1 MKPEIPTHLL
11 VALILILLP
20 ASATT
25 EITVH
30 NPDYNGCVLLI
41 IDGLGSSYC
50 YPEFTPY
57 ALDNSTPGRANC
69 TTLLAVAE
77 SGMRI
82 IDVRAPVT
90 STAPGHSVIVTGFP
104 DATPGT
110 VASGTTIFDIA
121 HDNGYFCAGVM
132 ENGDFSEMCDE
143 LDVILHIKKNSI
155 NNPGVVVDRHP
166 HNHIYENVS
175 MNIAGLMEN
184 WNDTT
189 KYLGDKKGVL
199 RYIAYNRWAIDAS
212 DAVIQGLALN
222 DVPFLLIINLGAVDS
237 AGHHLGASGYLDVI
251 DGTDEAVMNL
261 YQTCTDH
268 DLLFILTA
276 DHGMGFAT
284 FDAVRGGHVSDK
296 YRERPESQRIPL
308 LFSGSGI
315 ARGTIPSGGQED
327 IAPTL
332 LYQMGLPWVFCDGNP
347 LPVGGYADLQVMT
360 GSVADVEVRRSVGAG
375 GELGDTVVVRG
386 TSDSEFLFRGLDA
399 GHNYTIQVTGGGRT
413 DKYEIFLDSDYAVD
427 CSAPGTMVASVSVP
441 DVLERERVREMR
453 GVEGA
458 QDAGTDERTSV
469 LHIVV
474 PIAVINLVGI
484 FLIVRIMRT
493 G

>member
-1 MKPEIPTHLL
+1 MKPEIPICLTLI
-11 VALILILLP
+11 ALILLLPP
-20 ASATT
+20 ASAIT

-30 NPDYNGCVLLI
+30 NPDYGGCVLLI

-50 YPEFTPY
+50 YPEFTPR
-57 ALDNSTPGRANC
+57 ALDNSTTGRANC

-90 STAPGHSVIVTGFP
+90 STAPGHSVIVTGRA

-143 LDVILHIKKNSI
+143 LDVILHVKKNSI

-166 HNHIYENVS
+166 HNLLYDDVS

-184 WNDTT
+184 WNNTT
-189 KYLGDKKGVL
+189 KYLGDKKGAL
-199 RYIAYNRWAIDAS
+199 RYIAYNQWAIDAS
-212 DAVIQGLALN
+212 DAVVRSLALN
-222 DVPFLLIINLGAVDS
+222 DVPFLLIINVGAVDS

-251 DGTDEAVMNL
+251 NGTDEAVMNL

-284 FDAVRGGHVSDK
+284 SGAVRGGHVSDK
-296 YRERPESQRIPL
+296 YSERPESQRIPL
-308 LFSGSGI
+308 IFSGNGI
-315 ARGTIPSGGQED
+315 MRGTIASGGQED

-332 LYQMGLPWVFCDGNP
+332 LYQMGLPVIPCDGNP
-347 LPVGGYADLQVMT
+347 LPAQGYADLRVMA
-360 GSVADVEVRRSVGAG
+360 GSIADVEVRGC
-375 GELGDTVVVRG
+375 GEVIRG
-386 TSDSEFLFRGLDA
+386 TSDSEFLFRGLDV
-399 GHNYTIQVTGGGRT
+399 GYNYTIQVTGGGRA
-413 DKYEIFLDSDYAVD
+413 DEHEIFIDSDCVVD
-427 CSAPGTMVASVSVP
+427 CSVAGKAVVSVVSGP
-441 DVLERERVREMR
+441 
-453 GVEGA
+453 
-458 QDAGTDERTSV
+458 QDQAGKTLGDDQKSILWV
-469 LHIVV
+469 AV
-474 PIAVINLVGI
+474 PIILINLVGM
-484 FLIVRIMRT
+484 FLIIRIMR

>member
-1 MKPEIPTHLL
+1 MKPEILIHITLI
-11 VALILILLP
+11 ALILLLP
-20 ASATT
+20 SASATT

-30 NPDYNGCVLLI
+30 NPDCSGCVLLI

-90 STAPGHSVIVTGFP
+90 STAPGHSVIVTGRA

-143 LDVILHIKKNSI
+143 LDVILHVKKNSI

-166 HNHIYENVS
+166 HNRIYEDVS
-175 MNIAGLMEN
+175 VDIAGMMEN
-184 WNDTT
+184 WNNTAE
-189 KYLGDKKGVL
+189 YLGDEKGAL

-212 DAVIQGLALN
+212 DAVIRSLALN
-222 DVPFLLIINLGAVDS
+222 DVPFLLIINVGAVDS
-237 AGHHLGASGYLDVI
+237 AGHHLGASGYLEVI
-251 DGTDEAVMNL
+251 NGTDEAIMKL
-261 YQTCTDH
+261 YQTCVDH

-284 FDAVRGGHVSDK
+284 SGAMRGGHVSDK
-296 YRERPESQRIPL
+296 YAEHPESQRIPL
-308 LFSGSGI
+308 IFSGNGVLP
-315 ARGTIPSGGQED
+315 GTIASGGQED

-332 LYQMGLPWVFCDGNP
+332 LSLMGFPAVSCDGNP
-347 LPVGGYADLQVMT
+347 LPVRGYADMRVMT
-360 GSVADVEVRRSVGAG
+360 GSIADVEVRGCDDVA
-375 GELGDTVVVRG
+375 RG

-399 GHNYTIQVTGGGRT
+399 GYNYTIRVTGGGRA
-413 DKYEIFLDSDYAVD
+413 DEHEIFLDSDCVVD
-427 CSAPGTMVASVSVP
+427 CSAPGKAVVSVVSGP
-441 DVLERERVREMR
+441 HDQTGKTLGDNQKSILRV
-453 GVEGA
+453 A
-458 QDAGTDERTSV
+458 
-469 LHIVV
+469 V
-474 PIAVINLVGI
+474 PIILINLVGML
-484 FLIVRIMRT
+484 LIIRIMRD
-493 G
+493 

>member
-1 MKPEIPTHLL
+1 MKPEISIYLTLI
-11 VALILILLP
+11 ALILLLPP

-30 NPDYNGCVLLI
+30 NPNYGGCVLLI

-50 YPEFTPY
+50 YPEFTPR
-57 ALDNSTPGRANC
+57 ALDNSTSGRANC

-82 IDVRAPVT
+82 IDVCAPVT
-90 STAPGHSVIVTGFP
+90 STAPGHSVIVTGCA
-104 DATPGT
+104 DATPGI
-110 VASGTTIFDIA
+110 VARGTTIFDIA

-143 LDVILHIKKNSI
+143 LDVILHVKKNSI
-155 NNPGVVVDRHP
+155 NDPGVVVDRHP
-166 HNHIYENVS
+166 HNRLYDDVS

-184 WNDTT
+184 WNNTT
-189 KYLGDKKGVL
+189 KYLGDKKGAL

-212 DAVIQGLALN
+212 DAVIRSLALN
-222 DVPFLLIINLGAVDS
+222 EVPFLLIINVGAVDS

-251 DGTDEAVMNL
+251 NGTDGAVMKL

-284 FDAVRGGHVSDK
+284 SGAVRGGHVSDK
-296 YRERPESQRIPL
+296 YAEHPESQRIPL
-308 LFSGSGI
+308 LFSGNGI
-315 ARGTIPSGGQED
+315 MWGTIASGGQED

-332 LYQMGLPWVFCDGNP
+332 LSQMGLPVVSCDGNP
-347 LPVGGYADLQVMT
+347 LPVGGYADLRVMA
-360 GSVADVEVRRSVGAG
+360 GSIADVEVRGC
-375 GELGDTVVVRG
+375 GDVVRG

-399 GHNYTIQVTGGGRT
+399 GCNYTIRVTGGGRA
-413 DKYEIFLDSDYAVD
+413 DEHEIFLDSDCVVD
-427 CSAPGTMVASVSVP
+427 CSVAGKAVVSVVSGTP
-441 DVLERERVREMR
+441 DQTGELRGDGQKRILRV
-453 GVEGA
+453 A
-458 QDAGTDERTSV
+458 
-469 LHIVV
+469 V
-474 PIAVINLVGI
+474 PIILINLVGML
-484 FLIVRIMRT
+484 LIIRIMRD
-493 G
+493 

>member
-1 MKPEIPTHLL
+1 MKPEIPICLTLI
-11 VALILILLP
+11 ALILLLPP

-30 NPDYNGCVLLI
+30 NPDYGGCVLLI

-50 YPEFTPY
+50 YPEFTPR
-57 ALDNSTPGRANC
+57 ALDNSTTGRANC

-90 STAPGHSVIVTGFP
+90 STAPGHSVIVTGHA
-104 DATPGT
+104 DATPDT
-110 VASGTTIFDIA
+110 VASSTTIFDIA

-143 LDVILHIKKNSI
+143 LDVILHVKKNSI

-166 HNHIYENVS
+166 HNPIYEDVS
-175 MNIAGLMEN
+175 MDIAGLMEN
-184 WNDTT
+184 RNNTT
-189 KYLGDKKGVL
+189 EYLGDKKGAL

-212 DAVIQGLALN
+212 DAVIRSFALN
-222 DVPFLLIINLGAVDS
+222 DVPFLLIINVGAVDS
-237 AGHHLGASGYLDVI
+237 AGHHIGASGYLDVI
-251 DGTDEAVMNL
+251 NGTDEAVMKL

-284 FDAVRGGHVSDK
+284 SSAVRGGHVSDK
-296 YRERPESQRIPL
+296 YSERPESQRIPL
-308 LFSGSGI
+308 IFSGSGI
-315 ARGTIPSGGQED
+315 MRGTITSGGQED

-332 LYQMGLPWVFCDGNP
+332 LSQIGLPTIPCDGNP
-347 LPVGGYADLQVMT
+347 LPVGGYADLRVMA
-360 GSVADVEVRRSVGAG
+360 GSIADVEVHGC
-375 GELGDTVVVRG
+375 DDVVRG

-399 GHNYTIQVTGGGRT
+399 GYNYTIQVTGDGRT
-413 DKYEIFLDSDYAVD
+413 DEHAVFLDSDCVVD
-427 CSAPGTMVASVSVP
+427 CSAAGKAVVSVVSSP
-441 DVLERERVREMR
+441 NGLAGKTLGDDQKSMLRV
-453 GVEGA
+453 A
-458 QDAGTDERTSV
+458 
-469 LHIVV
+469 V
-474 PIAVINLVGI
+474 PIIIINLVGML
-484 FLIVRIMRT
+484 LIIRIMR